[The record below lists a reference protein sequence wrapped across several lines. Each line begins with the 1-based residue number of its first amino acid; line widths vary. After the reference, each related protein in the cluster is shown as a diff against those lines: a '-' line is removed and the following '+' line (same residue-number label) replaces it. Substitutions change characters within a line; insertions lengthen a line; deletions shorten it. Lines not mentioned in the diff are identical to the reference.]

1 MDYLSRRGEQ
11 QKCGLDTGDPI
22 MTDHSLVGKAVLIA
36 GGAKNLGGLLAADLA
51 RHGATAVAVHY
62 NSDAAR
68 AKADETLAAIAA
80 AGARASPFKP
90 I

>member
-1 MDYLSRRGEQ
+1 
-11 QKCGLDTGDPI
+11 
-22 MTDHSLVGKAVLIA
+22 
-36 GGAKNLGGLLAADLA
+36 LLAADLA